1 MKILTYF
8 FIILIVNLSCNKKNI
23 SEINIKSVDVS
34 KPNEQTLKYE
44 SNSKEMPS
52 DFYFSFRDFTDYY
65 NSKEKKFKRQFSGE
79 IKNVSVDLHKNDLK
93 KIYEIIS
100 SDDFK
105 NLPNT
110 VECDFVYTQP
120 VTYIDIEFFVNKKI
134 YQKSFL
140 INISEKNCRKVEPA
154 LKIKEILTKS
164 IYQDPKIKQLE
175 DSNIY
180 LE

>member
-65 NSKEKKFKRQFSGE
+65 NSKEK
-79 IKNVSVDLHKNDLK
+79 NLK
-93 KIYEIIS
+93 G
-100 SDDFK
+100 
-105 NLPNT
+105 
-110 VECDFVYTQP
+110 
-120 VTYIDIEFFVNKKI
+120 
-134 YQKSFL
+134 
-140 INISEKNCRKVEPA
+140 NIVVR
-154 LKIKEILTKS
+154 
-164 IYQDPKIKQLE
+164 
-175 DSNIY
+175 
-180 LE
+180 